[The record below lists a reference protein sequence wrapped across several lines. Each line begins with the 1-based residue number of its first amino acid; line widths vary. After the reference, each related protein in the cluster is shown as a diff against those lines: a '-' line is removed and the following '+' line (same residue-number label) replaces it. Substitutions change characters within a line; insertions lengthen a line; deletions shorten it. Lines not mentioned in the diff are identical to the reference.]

1 MLDPT
6 LSESALRASVRKFFV
21 DTVYTGLGIQTFFDM
36 IGRVPKVAGVSITKW
51 INVQLV
57 DSLDLETMASGN
69 IQVWLFT
76 REDIDYTELAILR
89 DLVYEH
95 LIDLTQTDGIKRIP
109 LYDSSWVIAGHILLI
124 VGNEFGPTE
133 VEDGTNAKIIP
144 ITLRWGAK

>member
-6 LSESALRASVRKFFV
+6 LSESSIRASVRKFFV
-21 DTVYTGLGIQTFFDM
+21 DTFYTGLGIETFFDV
-36 IGRVPKVAGVSITKW
+36 IGRVPKSAGVSITRW

-57 DSLDLETMASGN
+57 DSLDLETMASGQ

-76 REDIDYTELAILR
+76 RQDIDYTELAILR
-89 DLVYEH
+89 DLIYEQ
-95 LIDLTQTDGIKRIP
+95 LIDLTQTDGLKRIS
-109 LYDSSWVIAGHILLI
+109 LYDSSWVVAGHILL
-124 VGNEFGPTE
+124 VVRNEFGPTE